1 MTEPEMLERERKWV
15 TTQFNCDRDGM
26 FDELAAVISFDV
38 RAFNKLAGEGRKAMV
53 RNLDDGTVTINRDN
67 RVASISKK
75 GDAVRL
81 VVMHG
86 DSTAD
91 EFEIVPVW
99 NEDTVRCDLVGT
111 SRRDFVITP

>member
-1 MTEPEMLERERKWV
+1 
-15 TTQFNCDRDGM
+15 
-26 FDELAAVISFDV
+26 
-38 RAFNKLAGEGRKAMV
+38 MV
-53 RNLDDGTVTINRDN
+53 RNLDDGTVTTNRNN

-75 GDAVRL
+75 GDAIRV

-99 NEDTVRCDLVGT
+99 NEDTVPCDLVIDGKT
-111 SRRDFVITP
+111 VSSHRASQKVIGRVLFP